1 MMKHNHTYRLW
12 GILWICSTML
22 WLAGCRQDREDRG
35 WQNQNFVLDEELA
48 RDSRDSVDFIL
59 RKSMGYN
66 TQFSTFAANL
76 DITLLIGE
84 EPLKIGLGGQIRVQK
99 DRIIWASCT
108 KFLELGRI
116 RITPDSLL
124 LYNKFGNEGNLYLD
138 DSVPM
143 LPTLFKLMQCLFMRQ
158 TDSVMLLGERTLAYS
173 DSLQW
178 GIEGVMSDS
187 IAWQLFSDKRKF
199 RPNALH
205 LQVVQK
211 GMAIQMKLIYFEEN
225 GFELS
230 VALNQKSL
238 VNAQIRYNK
247 IRWNNE
253 LSFPLSIPKSAKM
266 EINHGLTR
274 NMEQGNLF

>member
-1 MMKHNHTYRLW
+1 
-12 GILWICSTML
+12 
-22 WLAGCRQDREDRG
+22 
-35 WQNQNFVLDEELA
+35 
-48 RDSRDSVDFIL
+48 
-59 RKSMGYN
+59 
-66 TQFSTFAANL
+66 
-76 DITLLIGE
+76 
-84 EPLKIGLGGQIRVQK
+84 
-99 DRIIWASCT
+99 
-108 KFLELGRI
+108 
-116 RITPDSLL
+116 
-124 LYNKFGNEGNLYLD
+124 
-138 DSVPM
+138 
-143 LPTLFKLMQCLFMRQ
+143 
-158 TDSVMLLGERTLAYS
+158 TLAYS